1 MATSKVMISI
11 RKERNPKITT
21 KTVANKRTPHIK
33 HPTKVI
39 VLSVARKA
47 ISETSVDLRPKPLST
62 LLSMTKMVKKR
73 SLNSLNLTSQS
84 HPVVPMTTSFTN

>member
-1 MATSKVMISI
+1 MAISKVMISI
-11 RKERNPKITT
+11 RKERNPRITI

-33 HPTKVI
+33 HSTKVI
-39 VLSVARKA
+39 VLSVERKA
-47 ISETSVDLRPKPLST
+47 ISEMCVNLRPKPLSI

-73 SLNSLNLTSQS
+73 SLNSLNLTSLS